1 MVTANIS
8 IYLQVSFPF
17 AFWSFDRLV
26 PIGLGGKCDLF
37 QVAQRAIKQ
46 NTCHKKTHQTYL
58 EFIMLFILYVL
69 CSI

>member
-37 QVAQRAIKQ
+37 QVAHRAIKQ
-46 NTCHKKTHQTYL
+46 NTCHKKFETFQTISASKGYKSL
-58 EFIMLFILYVL
+58 QT
-69 CSI
+69 